1 MKHDLASN
9 KVIITS
15 PSLAPEDNV
24 SGVSE
29 VVRFIITHNKERKY
43 LHFCIGKKDTEGGG
57 LPRRLLRIVKT
68 YRKWKTFL
76 TSHPDAMV
84 HYSFPLD
91 ARSVVRDFFFI
102 AHAYRKHRKM
112 LVHIHGGV
120 YLTKKKR
127 PWIINRIMHRIFSMD
142 VTFVVLS
149 ELERKIIQ
157 DDFYAKQVEVLPNCV
172 DLTDAQSYTRIYHD
186 EKPLTIGYL
195 GRIEE
200 NKGMDWLLIATERLR
215 REGMTFKLVL
225 AGKEDGRDDYLEKFS
240 LLLGPCFHY
249 CGIVSGE
256 SKKEFLRNL
265 DVFVLPSYF
274 EGLPMSLLETMSYGC
289 VPVTTSVGSISE
301 VVRDGKNGIIIR
313 KKDEKSIVDALRRL
327 DANRLLFQSLSK
339 EAKQTI
345 LTKFSPETFIK
356 RLNKLYQ

>member
-29 VVRFIITHNKERKY
+29 VVRFIVTHNKEREY
-43 LHFCIGKKDTEGGG
+43 LHFTIGKKDTESGG
-57 LPRRLLRIVKT
+57 LPQRLLRIVKT

-76 TSHPDAMV
+76 TAHPDAIV
-84 HYSFPLD
+84 HYCFPLD

-102 AHAYRKHRKM
+102 GHAYRRHRKM
-112 LVHIHGGV
+112 LVHIHGGL

-127 PWIINRIMHRIFSMD
+127 PCIINRIMQRIFSWN
-142 VTFVVLS
+142 VPFVVLS
-149 ELERKIIQ
+149 DLERKIIQ
-157 DDFYAKQVEVLPNCV
+157 DDFCAKQVEVLPNCV
-172 DLTDAQSYTRIYHD
+172 DLTDARSFTRIYD
-186 EKPLTIGYL
+186 EAKPLTIGYL

-200 NKGMDWLLIATERLR
+200 NKGMDWLLLATERLR
-215 REGMTFKLVL
+215 REGMAFKLAL

-240 LLLGPCFHY
+240 HLLDSSFHY

-289 VPVTTSVGSISE
+289 VPVTTPVGSIPE
-301 VVRDGKNGIIIR
+301 VVRNDENGIFIN
-313 KKDEKSIVDALRRL
+313 KKDDKSIVYAIKTLDGDRSLLQRL
-327 DANRLLFQSLSK
+327 SINARN
-339 EAKQTI
+339 TI
-345 LTKFSPETFIK
+345 LTEFSPEAYIG
-356 RLNKLYQ
+356 RLNELY